1 MRSNHGGFNS
11 RDFRRTSLETD
22 VEAFVLGACK
32 HRYNSQ
38 EFPQCDTKA
47 RMRVELPVDHLPE
60 LWPNELRG
68 ARIGA
73 LVHPASVCSKLE
85 HASRILERH
94 SGDLFRLAAFFGP
107 QHGFLGQTQD
117 NMVEWKSYE
126 HPRLHIPVYSL
137 YGEHRE
143 PTAEML
149 KDLDVL
155 LVDLQDVGARYY
167 TFIWTMYL
175 CMRACEKHG
184 VEVVVVDRPNP
195 INGMTTEGP
204 LIESNYKSFVGMHP
218 IPVRHGRTIGELA
231 TQFRDEA
238 FPKCRLSVLPM
249 KNWERAMWFDETGLP
264 WVMPSPNMPTLDT
277 AAVYPGMCLIEG
289 TNISEGRGT
298 TRPFEIFGAPF
309 IDAETLC
316 RELSIL
322 KLPGVFFRENYFQP
336 TFHKFAGEM
345 CGGAQLHVIDRDIF
359 RPFQTGIE
367 IIRCIRKL
375 YPDSFAWKQP
385 PYEYE
390 REKLPIQ
397 ILLGGPTV
405 DFFGE

>member
-1 MRSNHGGFNS
+1 MA
-11 RDFRRTSLETD
+11 
-22 VEAFVLGACK
+22 V
-32 HRYNSQ
+32 Q
-38 EFPQCDTKA
+38 
-47 RMRVELPVDHLPE
+47 LPVDHLSE
-60 LWPNELRG
+60 LWPAKFRG
-68 ARIGA
+68 AKIGA
-73 LVHPASVCSKLE
+73 LLHPASVSSKLE
-85 HASRILERH
+85 HTSHILEQLN
-94 SGDLFRLAAFFGP
+94 GDLFELRTFFGP
-107 QHGFLGQTQD
+107 QHGFIGQTQD

-126 HPRLHIPVYSL
+126 HPRLHIPVHSL
-137 YGEHRE
+137 YGEDRE
-143 PTAEML
+143 PTKEML
-149 KDLDVL
+149 QGVDVL
-155 LVDLQDVGARYY
+155 LVDLQDVGARFY

-175 CMRACEKHG
+175 CMRACEKHA

-238 FPKCRLSVLPM
+238 FPKCRLSILPM
-249 KNWERAMWFDETGLP
+249 KNWARAMWFDETGLP

-316 RELSIL
+316 RELNIL